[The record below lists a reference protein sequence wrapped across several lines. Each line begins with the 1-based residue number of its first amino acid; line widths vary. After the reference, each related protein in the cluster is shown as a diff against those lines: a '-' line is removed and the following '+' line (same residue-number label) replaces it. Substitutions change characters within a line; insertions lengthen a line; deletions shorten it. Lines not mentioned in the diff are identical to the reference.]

1 MLINETLEQ
10 ILSVLI
16 EIHNSMNAN
25 DPVSLFTEYDQPA
38 FDGNHAL
45 CGFDELE
52 KEMNDEQ
59 IDRQHELQGLA
70 NLFFIALVQADLSG
84 PEGQLRSNWV
94 KNTLIKLTEYLDE

>member
-1 MLINETLEQ
+1 MLINETLEEML
-10 ILSVLI
+10 ILLM
-16 EIHNSMNAN
+16 EINAKMPE
-25 DPVSLFTEYDQPA
+25 PVSLFTEYDAPA